1 MDEQEIILTGPGID
15 NAIPDVADNANMD
28 QNVQVVTEQDEID
41 DRDGNFIEGK
51 LLFDEIDGQGI
62 LGILD
67 NETHIRFKN
76 TVHNY
81 IAEAVKI
88 FAEEKQHDAI
98 HAINSNI
105 ENNKSGNLCAEM
117 QKHTKIESVI
127 NASIR
132 DNNNFND
139 LGTELQKCTTN
150 TQDNKNCVFSEGDLY

>member
-117 QKHTKIESVI
+117 QKHTK
-127 NASIR
+127 N
-132 DNNNFND
+132 
-139 LGTELQKCTTN
+139 
-150 TQDNKNCVFSEGDLY
+150 